1 MNSRIFLL
9 TVAVAAVG
17 LFAMPNTLTLFSG
30 QHTFYGPAD
39 VNCKKC
45 HQDIYDEMNNN
56 ISTAHTTQNMTDRCV
71 GCHRTGTLT
80 GVPINGTDYTGTR
93 VTDVKN
99 NSQAHAAVTLECI
112 TCHTGVGNELTGKDE
127 AHTAYYYGSISN
139 KTNSSGTLGTDFNQ
153 TVIQLKGANTAC
165 VGCHTHITMNI
176 TWIRAKGYN
185 MIANEST
192 GSYNLTFL
200 ANQSSDN
207 LNTTYSAGQ

>member
-9 TVAVAAVG
+9 AVAVAAVG

-56 ISTAHTTQNMTDRCV
+56 ISTAHTTQNMTDKCI
-71 GCHRTGTLT
+71 GCHRTGDLT
-80 GVPINGTDYTGTR
+80 GVPLNGTDYTGTHT
-93 VTDVKN
+93 TDVKN

-112 TCHTGVGNELTGKDE
+112 TCHTGVANELTGTDE
-127 AHTAYYYGSISN
+127 AHTVYYYGSISN
-139 KTNSSGTLGTDFNQ
+139 KTHPNGVLGTDYNQ

-176 TWIRAKGYN
+176 TWVRAKGYS

-200 ANQSSDN
+200 ANQTSEN
-207 LNTTYSAGQ
+207 LNTTYSFGQ